1 MIRLRHKLAH
11 GVARGMLAF
20 LASACSGPAPGTK
33 ADATPMG
40 DVDSGFIGGEIDSGI
55 GLLFVPV
62 PAFGDTFEND
72 GKETKEGGGNT
83 ISVRSAAFTLV
94 DLRLIG
100 DAASG
105 DSRTSKDV
113 VELAWN
119 KGVSEPIP
127 VGYENAPAG
136 MYSRV
141 RGTVVRFV
149 ITGDVELEGGEEA
162 AYEAAQDSVSLPVE
176 FSLDLNL
183 DPGEGKTLTVEID
196 LKAITEEIAFE
207 DLPIEEG
214 TIKISPG
221 SEAMDTIEE
230 KIESSFNVAE

>member
-1 MIRLRHKLAH
+1 
-11 GVARGMLAF
+11 MLAF

-83 ISVRSAAFTLV
+83 ISVR
-94 DLRLIG
+94 
-100 DAASG
+100 
-105 DSRTSKDV
+105 
-113 VELAWN
+113 
-119 KGVSEPIP
+119 
-127 VGYENAPAG
+127 GYENAPAG